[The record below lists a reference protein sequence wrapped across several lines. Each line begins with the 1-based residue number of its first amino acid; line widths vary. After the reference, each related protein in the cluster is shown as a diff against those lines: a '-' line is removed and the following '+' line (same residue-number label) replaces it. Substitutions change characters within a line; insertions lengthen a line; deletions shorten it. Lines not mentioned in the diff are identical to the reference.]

1 MENLNIRED
10 VSDIVNKT
18 ELLADLQIGFWII
31 EYPND
36 GIPKM
41 YGDTIMYSLLG
52 GNSNTLT
59 PEELYS
65 FCMERIDSEYI
76 GLVFDAI
83 ENIKKN
89 KRTEIRYPWR
99 HEEKGWTWVRCG
111 GFLDKSYKNGIRFK
125 GYYHDITDELEMD
138 IKNNE
143 HKIIDFKKLR
153 LYSPYFIE
161 NCEGLFEIDI
171 DSLEIK
177 TIFYKKKKYHKID
190 DGDNVFSVIRKWTH
204 PNDIT
209 HLDNIFVSASLEQII
224 NKKKIKQIEFKTK
237 TIFGD
242 YTWVEARIFCAQ
254 VMGIKKLLFYI
265 YDISDRKTISSL
277 VKEKE
282 EILDAF
288 FNLYSTIV
296 EVDLA
301 TKKLHILKSV
311 LPTNND
317 HDQKI
322 FSLKQFLLLLEKR
335 LIINFEKKE
344 LENFLTIDNLRLL
357 SKTQKTSHLDLRF
370 QKELENYE
378 WVQLKTLYLPK
389 NNEKIYLVFSNV
401 DREHIINSI
410 TEKFVYKK
418 GDYLY
423 YLDTK
428 NGYFSNFSI
437 TDNGTVIPPQE
448 GNNYTQAMI
457 KYTRQ
462 NTVLEDQ
469 DRVIEQLTPEYILNR
484 LQEQSV
490 YKIELGML
498 DENKEYRRKLITV
511 QYYDE
516 ENKIVL
522 IRRSDITKEYLKQKN
537 QENKLKAIKKAADT
551 DALTGIYNRIGAQR
565 LIVEY
570 LHKSNNQMSAFIIID
585 LDNFKKIN
593 DSLGHLQ
600 GDEVLKQ
607 VANILKEN
615 FRKTDIIARLGG
627 DEFIVFMKNIVQK
640 ENAII
645 SLNNLLKK
653 LRLPY
658 QWHEETILITGSIG
672 VAVAPIDGATFEV
685 LYKNADQALY
695 NSKYSGKNGFSFYNE
710 H

>member
-1 MENLNIRED
+1 
-10 VSDIVNKT
+10 
-18 ELLADLQIGFWII
+18 
-31 EYPND
+31 
-36 GIPKM
+36 M

-209 HLDNIFVSASLEQII
+209 RLDNIFVSASLEQII
-224 NKKKIKQIEFKTK
+224 NKKKLKQIEFKTK

-282 EILDAF
+282 EILD
-288 FNLYSTIV
+288 
-296 EVDLA
+296 
-301 TKKLHILKSV
+301 
-311 LPTNND
+311 
-317 HDQKI
+317 
-322 FSLKQFLLLLEKR
+322 
-335 LIINFEKKE
+335 
-344 LENFLTIDNLRLL
+344 
-357 SKTQKTSHLDLRF
+357 
-370 QKELENYE
+370 YE

-570 LHKSNNQMSAFIIID
+570 LHKSNNEMSAFIIID

-653 LRLPY
+653 LRLSY

>member
-209 HLDNIFVSASLEQII
+209 RLDNIFVSASLEQII
-224 NKKKIKQIEFKTK
+224 NKKKLKQIEFKTK

-265 YDISDRKTISSL
+265 YDISDRKTISS
-277 VKEKE
+277 
-282 EILDAF
+282 
-288 FNLYSTIV
+288 
-296 EVDLA
+296 
-301 TKKLHILKSV
+301 
-311 LPTNND
+311 
-317 HDQKI
+317 
-322 FSLKQFLLLLEKR
+322 
-335 LIINFEKKE
+335 
-344 LENFLTIDNLRLL
+344 
-357 SKTQKTSHLDLRF
+357 
-370 QKELENYE
+370 
-378 WVQLKTLYLPK
+378 
-389 NNEKIYLVFSNV
+389 
-401 DREHIINSI
+401 
-410 TEKFVYKK
+410 
-418 GDYLY
+418 
-423 YLDTK
+423 
-428 NGYFSNFSI
+428 
-437 TDNGTVIPPQE
+437 
-448 GNNYTQAMI
+448 
-457 KYTRQ
+457 
-462 NTVLEDQ
+462 
-469 DRVIEQLTPEYILNR
+469 
-484 LQEQSV
+484 
-490 YKIELGML
+490 
-498 DENKEYRRKLITV
+498 
-511 QYYDE
+511 
-516 ENKIVL
+516 
-522 IRRSDITKEYLKQKN
+522 
-537 QENKLKAIKKAADT
+537 
-551 DALTGIYNRIGAQR
+551 
-565 LIVEY
+565 
-570 LHKSNNQMSAFIIID
+570 
-585 LDNFKKIN
+585 
-593 DSLGHLQ
+593 
-600 GDEVLKQ
+600 
-607 VANILKEN
+607 
-615 FRKTDIIARLGG
+615 
-627 DEFIVFMKNIVQK
+627 
-640 ENAII
+640 
-645 SLNNLLKK
+645 
-653 LRLPY
+653 
-658 QWHEETILITGSIG
+658 
-672 VAVAPIDGATFEV
+672 
-685 LYKNADQALY
+685 
-695 NSKYSGKNGFSFYNE
+695 
-710 H
+710 